1 MMEKKHEKIQL
12 RSEKV
17 RHIIGNELP
26 FWVRHG
32 ITIVTVI
39 LIGVVVVAWVVWN
52 EF

>member
-1 MMEKKHEKIQL
+1 MEKKHEKIQL

-32 ITIVTVI
+32 ITIVTII
-39 LIGVVVVAWVVWN
+39 LVFVAIGIGILWN
-52 EF
+52 EL